1 MVELTEPGTATF
13 AARGPSRYHGGDES
27 LAAQVLEAVT
37 TVLADRLPATGPP
50 GVGVAD
56 GRLAA
61 TLAALSARAHVVLA
75 GGAAAFLA
83 SFPVG
88 VLADLDVVERPL
100 AELFHRLGLRT
111 LGQLA
116 ALPAADVL
124 GRFGS
129 PGALAHRA
137 AALDDRPPSP
147 LPTARADRPADVRT
161 AGAPERT
168 GGVRGQA
175 PG

>member
-1 MVELTEPGTATF
+1 M
-13 AARGPSRYHGGDES
+13 
-27 LAAQVLEAVT
+27 
-37 TVLADRLPATGPP
+37 
-50 GVGVAD
+50 AD

-61 TLAALSARAHVVLA
+61 TLAALSACAHVVLA

-129 PGALAHRA
+129 PGALAHRSA